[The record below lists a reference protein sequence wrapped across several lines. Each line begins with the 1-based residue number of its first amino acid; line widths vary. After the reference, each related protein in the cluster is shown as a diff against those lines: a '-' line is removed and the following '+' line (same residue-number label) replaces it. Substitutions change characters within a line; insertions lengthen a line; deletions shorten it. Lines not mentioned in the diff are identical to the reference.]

1 MLRSASEAAIIC
13 NILSM
18 SFLQKGKSLVYNLVQ
33 ENFNVSLELLHKAVS
48 LTEEGDRYRAVTY
61 NNFACIFRRT
71 KKLRSALS
79 YLEKAL
85 EIEYNYLHFSEQTVE
100 DCLQIS
106 NPCDIHLNICAILS
120 QMGKHELALQHAMKA
135 LILI

>member
-1 MLRSASEAAIIC
+1 MRSASEAAIIC

-18 SFLQKGKSLVYNLVQ
+18 SFLQKGKSVRPGYHHKLTDSVLVT
-33 ENFNVSLELLHKAVS
+33 ENFQVSLELLHKAVS

-61 NNFACIFRRT
+61 NNFACVFRRT

-85 EIEYNYLHFSEQTVE
+85 EIEYNYLHFSEQAVDE
-100 DCLQIS
+100 CL
-106 NPCDIHLNICAILS
+106 
-120 QMGKHELALQHAMKA
+120 
-135 LILI
+135 